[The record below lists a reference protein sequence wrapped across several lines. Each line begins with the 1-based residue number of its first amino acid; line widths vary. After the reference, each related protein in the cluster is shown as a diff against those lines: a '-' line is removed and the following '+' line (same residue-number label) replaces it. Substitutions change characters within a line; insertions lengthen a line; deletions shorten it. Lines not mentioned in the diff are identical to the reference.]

1 MKELGAM
8 DRELASLK
16 MNDWSLNLEDV
27 YYEENP
33 EEALKE
39 ALDAIAK
46 TGPGYYVNLVTPDKL
61 GEPNQWLIPEITK
74 RLQGSNEQVERID
87 YVDQCGCGGYVTR
100 VYKAASPNGGKPPM
114 DIKALKAFQEFN
126 NERFTKR
133 VVFQH
138 GDHVIFILNFMPGQE
153 LPTHKHPGTDVYLL
167 VLEGNGTMIADG
179 ASSEV
184 TTGAIIHV
192 SGDKDFA
199 FKNTGNEKTSLYVF
213 LNKIPDER
221 YAKNV

>member
-1 MKELGAM
+1 MY
-8 DRELASLK
+8 RELANLK
-16 MNDWSLNLEDV
+16 MNDWSLNLEDP
-27 YYEENP
+27 YYEEHP

-39 ALDAIAK
+39 ALDAIQK

-61 GEPNQWLIPEITK
+61 GEPNQWLIPEITQ
-74 RLQGSNEQVERID
+74 RLQGLDQQVERID

-100 VYKAASPNGGKPPM
+100 VYKAAAASGGVKKTM
-114 DIKALKAFQEFN
+114 DKKALKVFQEFN
-126 NERFTKR
+126 EERFTKR

-138 GDHVIFILNFMPGQE
+138 GDHVIFVLNFMPGQE

-167 VLEGNGTMIADG
+167 VLEGSGTMIADG
-179 ASSEV
+179 ASEEV
-184 TTGAIIHV
+184 AAGELIHV

-199 FKNTGNEKTSLYVF
+199 FKNTGTEKTSLYVF
-213 LNKIPDER
+213 INKIPDER